1 MLTHPFTEDA
11 RTILKEAGFI
21 VQVRQ
26 AHLIGQFQNI
36 QRREVQ
42 FVAAISVDSAGT
54 YSGTLSKKYKGGM
67 AAAQISETVD
77 KDLHFLIAQLLDW
90 KLVEETKVLLSS

>member
-1 MLTHPFTEDA
+1 MLTTPFTEDA
-11 RTILKEAGFI
+11 KTILREAGFI

-42 FVAAISVDSAGT
+42 FVVMISVDAAGM
-54 YSGTLSKKYKGGM
+54 YSGQLSKKYKGGM
-67 AAAQISETVD
+67 AAAQVSETVD